1 MKYPYGKEV
10 LIVGASSG
18 IGKEAVER
26 FGKAGYTV
34 WAVSRRMVPET
45 ITKDGYTLHTLPMD
59 VTDEDSVRTC
69 TQTIRQMG
77 GEPGILLYCAGIG
90 IAGSVE
96 DTPIDA
102 VKRQMETNYYGFL
115 RLLPHVMPSMRAKK
129 NGLIM
134 AVSSV
139 AGLVSLPFQS
149 QYAAG
154 KYALEA
160 TVQALRN
167 EAKPYGIR
175 AALIEPGDTKTGF
188 TAYRKMEIP
197 EGSVYTDACNRAV
210 ARMVKDEQNGKSP
223 ATAAK
228 VALKLAG
235 KKNPPQH
242 NIVGL
247 DYTLLALGIKLFP
260 AVLVEK
266 VMGMLYCK

>member
-1 MKYPYGKEV
+1 MKYPYGKEI

-18 IGKEAVER
+18 IGKEAVTLFAE
-26 FGKAGYTV
+26 AGFTV
-34 WAVSRRMVPET
+34 WAVSRSMEPQMTGTV
-45 ITKDGYTLHTLPMD
+45 HTCPMD
-59 VTDEDSVRTC
+59 VTDDGSVSAAMAW
-69 TQTIRQMG
+69 IRENG
-77 GEPGILLYCAGIG
+77 GDPGILLYCVGIG

-96 DTPIDA
+96 DTPIEA
-102 VKRQMETNYYGFL
+102 VRRQMEPNYYGFL
-115 RLLPHVMPSMRAKK
+115 RLLPHVMPSMREKK
-129 NGLIM
+129 NGLVL

-149 QYAAG
+149 QYSAG

-167 EAKPYGIR
+167 EVKPYGIR

-197 EGSVYTDACNRAV
+197 EGSVYREACEKAV
-210 ARMVKDEQNGKSP
+210 AQMAKDEQNGKSP
-223 ATAAK
+223 VTAAR

-235 KKNPPQH
+235 MKNPPQH
-242 NIVGL
+242 NVVGT
-247 DYTLLALGIKLFP
+247 DYRLLALGIKLLP
-260 AVLVEK
+260 AALVEK

>member
-1 MKYPYGKEV
+1 MKYPYGKEI

-18 IGKEAVER
+18 IGKEAAEL

-34 WAVSRRMVPET
+34 WAVSRSMRHSLGGEYNT
-45 ITKDGYTLHTLPMD
+45 CPMD
-59 VTDEDSVRTC
+59 VTDAVSVADAVEWIHTN
-69 TQTIRQMG
+69 G
-77 GEPGILLYCAGIG
+77 GSPGILLYCAGIG

-96 DTPIDA
+96 DTPVEA

-115 RLLPHVMPSMRAKK
+115 RILPYVMPSMRAKK
-129 NGLIM
+129 NGLVL

-197 EGSVYTDACNRAV
+197 EGSVYKEACERAV
-210 ARMVKDEQNGKSP
+210 AQMAKDEQNGKSP

-228 VALKLAG
+228 AALKLAG
-235 KKNPPQH
+235 KKNPPQYTV
-242 NIVGL
+242 VGL
-247 DYTLLALGIKLFP
+247 DYRLLALGIKLLP
-260 AVLVEK
+260 AALVEK

>member
-1 MKYPYGKEV
+1 MKYPYGKEI

-18 IGKEAVER
+18 IGKEAVTL
-26 FGKAGYTV
+26 FAGAGYTV
-34 WAVSRRMVPET
+34 WAVSRSMQYVL
-45 ITKDGYTLHTLPMD
+45 DGEVNTCPMD
-59 VTDEDSVRTC
+59 VTDDVSVTAALDW
-69 TQTIRQMG
+69 IRRNG
-77 GEPGILLYCAGIG
+77 GAPRILFYCAGIG

-115 RLLPHVMPSMRAKK
+115 RVLPHVMPSMREKK
-129 NGLIM
+129 NGLVL

-167 EAKPYGIR
+167 EAKPYGIK

-197 EGSVYTDACNRAV
+197 EGSVYTEACEKAV
-210 ARMVKDEQNGKSP
+210 VQMANDEQNGKSP
-223 ATAAK
+223 VTAAK

-242 NIVGL
+242 NVVGT
-247 DYTLLALGIKLFP
+247 DYQLLALGIKLLP
-260 AVLVEK
+260 AALVEK

>member
-1 MKYPYGKEV
+1 MNYPYGKEI

-18 IGKEAVER
+18 IGKEAVTL
-26 FGKAGYTV
+26 FADAGYTV
-34 WAVSRRMVPET
+34 WAVSRSMQHVPGGRINT
-45 ITKDGYTLHTLPMD
+45 CPMD
-59 VTDEDSVRTC
+59 VTEEVSV
-69 TQTIRQMG
+69 QDALAWIRQNG
-77 GEPGILLYCAGIG
+77 GDPGILLYCAGIG

-115 RLLPHVMPSMRAKK
+115 RLLPHVMPSMREKK
-129 NGLIM
+129 NGLVL

-167 EAKPYGIR
+167 EAKSYGIK
-175 AALIEPGDTKTGF
+175 AALIEPGDTRTGF

-197 EGSVYTDACNRAV
+197 EGSVYTEACEKAV
-210 ARMVKDEQNGKSP
+210 AQMAKDEQNGKSP

-228 VALKLAG
+228 VALNLAG

-242 NIVGL
+242 NVVGT
-247 DYTLLALGIKLFP
+247 DYRLLALGIKLLP
-260 AVLVEK
+260 AALVEK

>member
-1 MKYPYGKEV
+1 MKYPYGKEI

-18 IGKEAVER
+18 IGKEAAAL
-26 FGKAGYTV
+26 FADAGYTV
-34 WAVSRRMVPET
+34 WAVSRSMQSET
-45 ITKDGYTLHTLPMD
+45 GRSINTCPMD
-59 VTDEDSVRTC
+59 VTDEASVTDAAAWIHE
-69 TQTIRQMG
+69 QG
-77 GEPGILLYCAGIG
+77 GDPGILLYCAGIG

-96 DTPIDA
+96 DTAIEA

-115 RLLPHVMPSMRAKK
+115 RVLPHVMPAMREKK
-129 NGLIM
+129 NGLVL

-167 EAKPYGIR
+167 EAKAYGIK

-188 TAYRKMEIP
+188 SACRKMEIP
-197 EGSVYTDACNRAV
+197 EGSVYREACEKAV
-210 ARMVKDEQNGKSP
+210 AQMAKDEQNGKSP

-242 NIVGL
+242 NVVGW
-247 DYTLLALGIKLFP
+247 DYSLLALGIKLLP
-260 AVLVEK
+260 AALVEK
-266 VMGMLYCK
+266 IMGMLYCK

>member
-1 MKYPYGKEV
+1 MKYPYGREI

-18 IGKEAVER
+18 IGKEAVTLFAE
-26 FGKAGYTV
+26 AGYTV
-34 WAVSRRMVPET
+34 WAVSRSMEPKKQGNICT
-45 ITKDGYTLHTLPMD
+45 CPMD
-59 VTDEDSVRTC
+59 VTDEASVSAAMAW
-69 TQTIRQMG
+69 IRENG
-77 GEPGILLYCAGIG
+77 GDPGILLYCAGIG

-96 DTPIDA
+96 DTPIEA

-115 RLLPHVMPSMRAKK
+115 RILPHIMPSMRGKK
-129 NGLIM
+129 KGLVL

-167 EAKPYGIR
+167 EAKPYGIK

-197 EGSVYTDACNRAV
+197 EGSVYKDACEKAV
-210 ARMVKDEQNGKSP
+210 AQMAKDEQNGKSP

-228 VALKLAG
+228 AALKLAG

-242 NIVGL
+242 NVVGG
-247 DYTLLALGIKLFP
+247 DYQLLALGIKLLP
-260 AVLVEK
+260 AALVEK
-266 VMGMLYCK
+266 VMGMIYCK

>member
-1 MKYPYGKEV
+1 MKYPYGKEI

-18 IGKEAVER
+18 IGKEAVTLFAE
-26 FGKAGYTV
+26 AGYTV
-34 WAVSRRMVPET
+34 WAVSRSMESKTQGNVCT
-45 ITKDGYTLHTLPMD
+45 CPMD
-59 VTDEDSVRTC
+59 VTDEASVSAAMAW
-69 TQTIRQMG
+69 IRENG
-77 GEPGILLYCAGIG
+77 GDPGILLYCAGIG

-96 DTPIDA
+96 DTSIEA

-115 RLLPHVMPSMRAKK
+115 RILPHVMPAMRERK
-129 NGLIM
+129 NGLVL

-167 EAKPYGIR
+167 EVKPYGIK

-197 EGSVYTDACNRAV
+197 DGSVYTKACERAV
-210 ARMVKDEQNGKSP
+210 AQMAKDEQNGKSP

-228 VALKLAG
+228 VALQLAG

-242 NIVGL
+242 NVVGL
-247 DYTLLALGIKLFP
+247 DYKLLALGIKFLP
-260 AVLVEK
+260 AALVEK
-266 VMGMLYCK
+266 VMGMLYCR

>member
-1 MKYPYGKEV
+1 MKYPYGKEI

-18 IGKEAVER
+18 IGKEAVSLFAE
-26 FGKAGYTV
+26 AGYTV
-34 WAVSRRMVPET
+34 WAVSRSMQPEQN
-45 ITKDGYTLHTLPMD
+45 GNVYTCPMD
-59 VTDEDSVRTC
+59 VTDETSVAAAMAW
-69 TQTIRQMG
+69 IHENG

-96 DTPIDA
+96 DTPIEA

-115 RLLPHVMPSMRAKK
+115 RLLPHVMPSMREKK
-129 NGLIM
+129 NGLVL

-197 EGSVYTDACNRAV
+197 EDSVYTEACERAV
-210 ARMVKDEQNGKSP
+210 AQMAKDEQNGKSP

-242 NIVGL
+242 NVVGG
-247 DYTLLALGIKLFP
+247 DYQLLALGIKLLP
-260 AVLVEK
+260 AALVEK
-266 VMGMLYCK
+266 VMGMLYCR

>member
-1 MKYPYGKEV
+1 MKYPYGKEI

-18 IGKEAVER
+18 IGKEAVTLFAE
-26 FGKAGYTV
+26 AGYTV
-34 WAVSRRMVPET
+34 WAVSRSMESKTQGNVCT
-45 ITKDGYTLHTLPMD
+45 CPMD
-59 VTDEDSVRTC
+59 VTDEASVSAAMAW
-69 TQTIRQMG
+69 IRENG
-77 GEPGILLYCAGIG
+77 GDPGILLYCAGIG

-96 DTPIDA
+96 DTSIEA

-115 RLLPHVMPSMRAKK
+115 RILPHVMPAMRERK
-129 NGLIM
+129 NGLVL

-167 EAKPYGIR
+167 EVKPYGIK

-197 EGSVYTDACNRAV
+197 DGSVYTKACERAV
-210 ARMVKDEQNGKSP
+210 AQMAKDEQNGKSP

-228 VALKLAG
+228 VALQLAG
-235 KKNPPQH
+235 KQNPPQH
-242 NIVGL
+242 NVVGL
-247 DYTLLALGIKLFP
+247 DYKLLALGIKFLP
-260 AVLVEK
+260 AALVEK
-266 VMGMLYCK
+266 VMGMLYCR